1 MPRKLEPH
9 RSGRNRSKS
18 PVRRKVPHIL
28 LMIETSR
35 TFGRE
40 IVEGIA
46 RYAFENGPWSIQFE
60 DRGLDSSP
68 PEWLK
73 EWRGEGIISR
83 TINKQIIEQLSKMR
97 APLVELFGNTPHVRS
112 DTTAAAELIFD
123 HFYNCGFRNYAHFAY
138 EENSWICSQR
148 KSFQKIVSENGG
160 VCFAYPSPQSE
171 HFVPCW
177 HESYRPRV
185 IEWLRTLPTPI
196 GIYAA
201 MDLHAARLLG
211 ICKEIGLAV
220 PEKVAIVGVGNDP
233 VLCETSH
240 PMLSSIDLDGRRFG
254 YEAAK
259 ILDRKMSRERTED
272 FLLIPPSHVEVRQST
287 DITIVEDP
295 DLAQALRY
303 IREFAFTDLDV
314 NRVAKEVGLSRRVLE
329 RRFREHLGTTPKN
342 EIVRFRIERAKMLLA
357 RTDHTIESIVRK
369 SGYRSIIYFTRAF
382 RCEVGET
389 PHAYRKKHKIS

>member
-1 MPRKLEPH
+1 
-9 RSGRNRSKS
+9 
-18 PVRRKVPHIL
+18 VRRKTPHIL

-83 TINKQIIEQLSKMR
+83 TINKQIIGQLSRMR
-97 APLVELFGNTPHVRS
+97 APLVELFGDAPHVRS
-112 DTTAAAELIFD
+112 DTDAAAELVYE
-123 HFYNCGFRNYAHFAY
+123 HFHNSGFRNFAHFAY
-138 EENSWICSQR
+138 EENSWIRSQR
-148 KSFQKIVSENGG
+148 DFFQRIAIENGG
-160 VCFAYPSPQSE
+160 VFFAYPSPQAE
-171 HFVPCW
+171 HFVPGW
-177 HESYRPRV
+177 HESYRPRA
-185 IEWLRTLPTPI
+185 IEWLRSLPTPI

-220 PEKVAIVGVGNDP
+220 PEKAAIVGVGNDP

-259 ILDRKMSRERTED
+259 LLDRKMSGERTED
-272 FLLIPPSHVEVRQST
+272 FLIVPPNRVEVRQST
-287 DITIVEDP
+287 DIAIVEDP

-303 IREFAFTDLDV
+303 IREFALTDLDV
-314 NRVAKEVGLSRRVLE
+314 DRVAREVGLSRRVLE
-329 RRFREHLGTTPKN
+329 RRFRQFLGTTPKD

-357 RTDHTIESIVRK
+357 RTDQTIESIVRK
-369 SGYRSIIYFTRAF
+369 SGYRSSIYFTRAF
-382 RCEVGET
+382 RREVGET
-389 PHAYRKKHKIS
+389 PHAYRRKHRIP